1 MSQSATLYRITKEDF
16 DKIVEQQDNL
26 DSVDTKAIYETFAG
40 THEGLKFVLSKF
52 GNDELIEQI
61 FYPKTFIGNE
71 VDYNNMDDEAFE
83 SLSRRVYYLNPEIII
98 EIETF
103 LNKIEVD
110 NFRKRFDPD
119 ELNKEDIYPWQWTN
133 NKEDNAAYNEK
144 HIIQDFEKLKSI
156 FETSKLNQDYILS
169 YVG

>member
-83 SLSRRVYYLNPEIII
+83 SLSRRVTWPCCNCCIASPAFTLPSSTYKKVL
-98 EIETF
+98 
-103 LNKIEVD
+103 
-110 NFRKRFDPD
+110 
-119 ELNKEDIYPWQWTN
+119 
-133 NKEDNAAYNEK
+133 
-144 HIIQDFEKLKSI
+144 
-156 FETSKLNQDYILS
+156 
-169 YVG
+169 